1 VGNSI
6 STIHQEIEKNPV
18 VGDEARDSPKED
30 DKVELKQESVVGVII
45 HSFFV
50 IPFIIACFCVVVA
63 AIFFLLTWENEDVY
77 DHINK
82 IKTGNQTVRWQS
94 AFELSKLLSKPNQT
108 VVVEDRFVAEMIGI
122 FNSPITKADDKRVRS
137 YLAIAMGHT
146 GNPEFAPP
154 LRKALAKEDNLDN
167 LISVI
172 SALGLLRDLAAVDRI
187 HQYVDHPQPEVRLS
201 AVITLGNIGQSDSI
215 QYLQGALNDTE
226 ENVRWDAAIAL
237 AKMGDSSGQQVILR
251 LLNREYLEKFPEVDP
266 YEQNQIILVAIKA
279 ASYIRNSGLSEV
291 IKKLSKNDPNMKV
304 RNAAMEALK

>member
-1 VGNSI
+1 
-6 STIHQEIEKNPV
+6 
-18 VGDEARDSPKED
+18 
-30 DKVELKQESVVGVII
+30 
-45 HSFFV
+45 
-50 IPFIIACFCVVVA
+50 
-63 AIFFLLTWENEDVY
+63 
-77 DHINK
+77 
-82 IKTGNQTVRWQS
+82 
-94 AFELSKLLSKPNQT
+94 
-108 VVVEDRFVAEMIGI
+108 
-122 FNSPITKADDKRVRS
+122 
-137 YLAIAMGHT
+137 MGHT

-154 LRKALAKEDNLDN
+154 LRKALAKEDNQDN

-172 SALGLLRDLAAVDRI
+172 SALGLLRDSAAVDRI

-201 AVITLGNIGQSDSI
+201 AVITLGNIGQLDSI

-279 ASYIRNSGLSEV
+279 ASCIRNSGLSEV